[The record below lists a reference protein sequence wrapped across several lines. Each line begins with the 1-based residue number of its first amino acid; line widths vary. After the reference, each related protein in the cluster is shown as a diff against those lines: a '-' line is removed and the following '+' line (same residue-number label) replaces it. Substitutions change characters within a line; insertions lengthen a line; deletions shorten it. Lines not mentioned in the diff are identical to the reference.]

1 MTQILIVEDDLF
13 LLKIKQAKLIQ
24 SGYEVFTAHDGE
36 EALQILETH
45 TPDIIILDVAMPILN
60 GFDTL
65 QRIRNTEKYTHI
77 PIIIL
82 TNLNQDSDIK
92 RGMDLGATDY
102 LVKSNV
108 SVDDVIA
115 RIKKYTK

>member
-24 SGYEVFTAHDGE
+24 GGYEVFTAHDGE
-36 EALQILETH
+36 EALQILESQ
-45 TPDIIILDVAMPILN
+45 TPDVIVLDVAMPILN

-65 QRIRNTEKYTHI
+65 QKIRKNPKYAHT

-82 TNLNQDSDIK
+82 TNLNQESDVK

-102 LVKSNV
+102 LIKSNV
-108 SVDDVIA
+108 SIDDVIA
-115 RIKKYTK
+115 RIEKHTK